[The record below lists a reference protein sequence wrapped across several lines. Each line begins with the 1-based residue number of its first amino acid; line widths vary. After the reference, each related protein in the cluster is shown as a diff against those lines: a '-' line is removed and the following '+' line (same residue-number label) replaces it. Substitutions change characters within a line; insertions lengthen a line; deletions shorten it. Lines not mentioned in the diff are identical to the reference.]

1 MSSEKDKGDESFS
14 QFKFLDAYRWY
25 LKARDVLY
33 LSGKEDQLRDVE
45 IKIARCCALLGSKAE
60 AIDILEELAE
70 QTKERILIEEYYLV
84 ILELAATLFA
94 YGDYERGKIWLEELE
109 EEQISEENPQIFF
122 RFWQTKAQLK
132 IVYHQLEDAR
142 EIVHFL
148 KKKAKTMGNEPY
160 FYELQV
166 LEAQIDAEEGDVLKA
181 YTSVDE
187 AFKYFQDSPFER
199 SAFEKK
205 IILSQFVSEPEE
217 TIDLMDEYLER
228 YQPDDFHPL
237 IFNTQRVELEL
248 RSERITAEE
257 AVEKGERL
265 ILTAESIDHLE
276 LTAKIKRLMA
286 GLYQST
292 GNPSD
297 SYKSFEKAK
306 QYFLDQNLEYEEA
319 VTIFIYLPALL
330 QFHSARLLGLTGYL
344 GGPKGKGSSQLEKI
358 DIPTEIDRIIEIF
371 ERYDDKIRAKM
382 AQFFQL
388 SYKISSIGIG
398 SDLKGSLNEISDI
411 YQWMLDKGE
420 LHYSEMIGQF
430 LELVKQF
437 R

>member
-1 MSSEKDKGDESFS
+1 MSTEREKGDEFFT
-14 QFKFLDAYRWY
+14 QFKFLEAYRWY
-25 LKARDVLY
+25 LKAREVLF
-33 LSGKEDQLRDVE
+33 LSGKEDELRDIE

-60 AIDILEELAE
+60 SIDILEELAE
-70 QTKERILIEEYYLV
+70 QTKERILVEEYYLV
-84 ILELAATLFA
+84 ILELTATLFA
-94 YGDYERGKIWLEELE
+94 YGDYDQGKKWLEELE
-109 EEQISEENPQIFF
+109 EDQISEETPMIFF
-122 RFWQTKAQLK
+122 RYWQTKAQLK

-148 KKKAKTMGNEPY
+148 MKKAKDKGNEPY

-181 YTSVDE
+181 YSSVDE
-187 AFKYFQDSPFER
+187 AFKYFKDSPFER

-248 RSERITAEE
+248 RSERITPEE

-265 ILTAESIDHLE
+265 ILTAESIEHLE
-276 LTAKIKRLMA
+276 LTAKIRRLMA

-292 GNPSD
+292 GKPTE
-297 SYKSFEKAK
+297 SYESFEQAK
-306 QYFLDQNLEYEEA
+306 QYFVNQKLEYEEA

-344 GGPKGKGSSQLEKI
+344 GGPRGKDSSKLDKL
-358 DIPTEIDRIIEIF
+358 DIPIEIERIKDIF
-371 ERYDDKIRAKM
+371 EKYDDEVRAKM
-382 AQFFQL
+382 ASFFQL
-388 SYKISSIGIG
+388 SYKISSIGVG
-398 SDLKGSLNEISDI
+398 TDLKSSINEISDI